1 MENKLSN
8 SSRKFVRSEKA
19 RIRRQFFDVKKQ
31 KEMIDNL
38 YKSLLGGEKTELQ
51 KTEIKAKAVEKKPA
65 KKPAKTAKTKK
76 AKTKA

>member
-19 RIRRQFFDVKKQ
+19 RIRHQFFDVKKQ

-65 KKPAKTAKTKK
+65 KKSAKTVKSKK